1 MSSEF
6 KQDEIADKFLK
17 GKRNGF
23 FVDIGASYHDKW
35 NNSYF
40 FEKERDYRGIAV
52 ELNTDFVAPW
62 VEHRPNTVMY
72 NEDATKVD
80 YAKVLEDNNAP
91 DFIDFLSI
99 DIDPNT
105 ATWESL
111 LKVMDTKYTFGVI
124 AVEVDHGGDLYND
137 PERFSVRDPSRAYLV
152 LRGYVLAA
160 EIHAN
165 GGAYHVDDIWV
176 HKSIYDYEVDKS
188 I

>member
-23 FVDIGASYHDKW
+23 FVDIGASYYEHW

-52 ELNTDFVAPW
+52 EMNVDFATPW
-62 VEHRPNTVMY
+62 AEHRPNTVMY
-72 NEDATKVD
+72 NEDATILD
-80 YAKVLEDNNAP
+80 YRKILADNNAP

-111 LKVMDTKYTFGVI
+111 LKVMDTNYTFGVI
-124 AVEVDHGGDLYND
+124 AFEVDYGGDLND
-137 PERFSVRDPSRAYLV
+137 KERFSVRDPSRAYLAA
-152 LRGYVLAA
+152 RGYVLAA

>member
-23 FVDIGASYHDKW
+23 FVDIGASYYDKW

-40 FEKERDYRGIAV
+40 FEKERDYRGIAF
-52 ELNTDFVAPW
+52 ELNEDFAKPW
-62 VEHRPNTVMY
+62 AEHRPNTVMY

-80 YAKVLEDNNAP
+80 YAKVLADNNAP

-111 LKVMDTKYTFGVI
+111 LKVMDTKYIFGVI
-124 AVEVDHGGDLYND
+124 AFEVDHGGDIHS
-137 PERFSVRDPSRAYLV
+137 PERFSVRDPSRAYLAA
-152 LRGYVLAA
+152 RGYVLAA

>member
-23 FVDIGASYHDKW
+23 FVDIGASYYQQW

-52 ELNTDFVAPW
+52 EMNIVFAKPW
-62 VEHRPNTVMY
+62 AEHRPNTIMF
-72 NEDATKVD
+72 NEDATILD
-80 YAKVLEDNNAP
+80 YGKILAENNAP
-91 DFIDFLSI
+91 DFIDFLSV

-105 ATWESL
+105 ATWEAL

-124 AVEVDHGGDLYND
+124 AFEVDYGGDLKNK
-137 PERFSVRDPSRAYLV
+137 ERFSVRDPSRAYLAA
-152 LRGYVLAA
+152 RDYVLVK
-160 EIHAN
+160 ELYAN

-176 HKSIYDYEVDKS
+176 HKSIYDYEVEKS